1 MITPEARARR
11 DIDDALAAAGWAVQN
26 PDEVNLHAV
35 RGVAVRESGL
45 RYGFGTADYLLFVDG
60 QAAGAIEAKKPGE
73 TLTGVE
79 VQTEKYS
86 VGLPDGTPSLTMP
99 LPFLY
104 QSTGVETRFTNRLD
118 PEPRSRGVFQFQR
131 PETLATWAAAPGS
144 GLRNR
149 LQSMPPIV
157 EAGLWPAQ
165 LVAVRN
171 LETSLRDGRPRALI
185 QMATGSGK
193 TFTAITSISR

>member
-11 DIDDALAAAGWAVQN
+11 DIDIALAEAGWAVQN
-26 PDEVNLHAV
+26 PDEVNLHAA

-60 QAAGAIEAKKPGE
+60 QAAGAIEAKKQGE

-86 VGLPDGTPSLTMP
+86 VGLPDFVPAPLQP

-104 QSTGVETRFTNRLD
+104 QSTGTETRFTSLLD
-118 PEPRSRGVFQFQR
+118 PKPRSREVFSFHR
-131 PETLATWAAAPGS
+131 PETF
-144 GLRNR
+144 
-149 LQSMPPIV
+149 V
-157 EAGLWPAQ
+157 EWLGTGADC
-165 LVAVRN
+165 
-171 LETSLRDGRPRALI
+171 SAL
-185 QMATGSGK
+185 TEL
-193 TFTAITSISR
+193 